1 MLPAFGF
8 VEFFDQAFVRAFSFL
23 GLADLYTVIQ
33 MLFKVFAD
41 TYLPRVND
49 FGMVRHLWM
58 PEPFVEGYPPLRY
71 SVTTSPSFLPI
82 WLDHFFIEKNLY
94 LKDGFMQQWLYVKA
108 WIVLAALYYQK
119 LINLRFSLGF
129 LLQINPYVPP
139 LSGLWFVTDWGINA
153 LSGFIPISRGMD
165 FNPILFSGLL
175 GYFIDSTRSL
185 TYGLPYTKEDLR
197 ISPEYGSQLA
207 AITGETKRRF
217 MQVEPVSEITT
228 DRYLFKYY
236 FEGIPSY
243 YLKTNTEL
251 PEGLLKEYWF
261 ESINGP
267 AIVRYLLDTYPTID
281 IRPQFLRDRQVDEFL
296 AQYDPLMKDQ
306 TLPSIKEKYY
316 YYDIKEE
323 HLPLI
328 RETLDRWALDKRIP
342 INEETLKLGRQ
353 KKLEYAI
360 AEKKIEIVNV
370 LPIKEAKEI
379 LNSFHNQSN
388 QEILK
393 KIDEQTYNRLFPK
406 IDLLTTNQIF
416 THTNGTLLKKL
427 GTDNQ
432 IQTSEMVVNNSQ
444 ILNGNLNIPEL
455 LAVSNS
461 DFLVYNLYQ
470 NTDISLNNLIQ
481 TLFSITH

>member
-1 MLPAFGF
+1 
-8 VEFFDQAFVRAFSFL
+8 
-23 GLADLYTVIQ
+23 
-33 MLFKVFAD
+33 
-41 TYLPRVND
+41 
-49 FGMVRHLWM
+49 
-58 PEPFVEGYPPLRY
+58 
-71 SVTTSPSFLPI
+71 
-82 WLDHFFIEKNLY
+82 
-94 LKDGFMQQWLYVKA
+94 
-108 WIVLAALYYQK
+108 
-119 LINLRFSLGF
+119 
-129 LLQINPYVPP
+129 
-139 LSGLWFVTDWGINA
+139 
-153 LSGFIPISRGMD
+153 
-165 FNPILFSGLL
+165 
-175 GYFIDSTRSL
+175 
-185 TYGLPYTKEDLR
+185 
-197 ISPEYGSQLA
+197 
-207 AITGETKRRF
+207 
-217 MQVEPVSEITT
+217 
-228 DRYLFKYY
+228 
-236 FEGIPSY
+236 
-243 YLKTNTEL
+243 
-251 PEGLLKEYWF
+251 
-261 ESINGP
+261 
-267 AIVRYLLDTYPTID
+267 
-281 IRPQFLRDRQVDEFL
+281 
-296 AQYDPLMKDQ
+296 MKDQ